1 MSAWYYDFLYQIIII
16 NTVIGVIIMIR
27 YISSN
32 SSNRSSSSCSSTSVV
47 VVVVVVIVV
56 VIVMVVVS
64 SNSRSMAP
72 VLVFRVLLPTIHDK
86 EKIVKARHYCPSLH
100 YSDVIF
106 SGMASQITGVSMDC
120 STVCSGTDQNKT
132 SKLRIAGLGEGN
144 SSFHLECVIQNISAT
159 WIPWSIDS
167 FRFFEPPVTIS
178 SLIPARK
185 VPDQNV

>member
-1 MSAWYYDFLYQIIII
+1 MSLLWLDTSVA
-16 NTVIGVIIMIR
+16 TAAIGVAAAAA
-27 YISSN
+27 
-32 SSNRSSSSCSSTSVV
+32 VV

-167 FRFFEPPVTIS
+167 FRFFEPSVTIS